1 MVSCCCG
8 LCRDEMSRYK
18 ELDPA
23 NRLLILKALC
33 ELRAE
38 VICLAFLIKD
48 FFSNVGSCY
57 LYFFDWMI
65 F

>member
-8 LCRDEMSRYK
+8 LCRDEMSGYK

-33 ELRAE
+33 ELRAK
-38 VICLAFLIKD
+38 VICLAFLIKHMLE
-48 FFSNVGSCY
+48 VVIC
-57 LYFFDWMI
+57 I
-65 F
+65 FLTG